1 MDELIF
7 TSKTMNNCMK
17 IKKAFEKLK
26 IKANFEYHSYIKCIT
41 PHNCYL
47 EKAVLLLQVNTVL
60 VKKGKNILK
69 IFTIIQKLILTKH
82 ITYL

>member
-1 MDELIF
+1 MDELII

-26 IKANFEYHSYIKCIT
+26 IKANFEYQSYVKCIT

-47 EKAVLLLQVNTVL
+47 EKSCIITTSKYCISTEG
-60 VKKGKNILK
+60 KKYIKNLYDQSK
-69 IFTIIQKLILTKH
+69 ININ
-82 ITYL
+82 